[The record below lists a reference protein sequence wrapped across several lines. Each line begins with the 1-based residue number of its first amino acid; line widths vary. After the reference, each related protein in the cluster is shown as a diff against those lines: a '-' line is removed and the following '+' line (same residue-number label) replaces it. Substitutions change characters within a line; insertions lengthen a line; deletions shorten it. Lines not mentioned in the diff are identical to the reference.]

1 MDKCNRCGRFEVA
14 RWMFEEMPKRK
25 FSLLAFDGIA
35 LLDKMV
41 GKGKIWLSANYCF
54 LFFFDNNHKEF

>member
-1 MDKCNRCGRFEVA
+1 MIFGTAKVDKCYRCGRFEVA

-35 LLDKMV
+35 LFYKMV
-41 GKGKIWLSANYCF
+41 GKGKIWLSAKLLLPF
-54 LFFFDNNHKEF
+54 LF